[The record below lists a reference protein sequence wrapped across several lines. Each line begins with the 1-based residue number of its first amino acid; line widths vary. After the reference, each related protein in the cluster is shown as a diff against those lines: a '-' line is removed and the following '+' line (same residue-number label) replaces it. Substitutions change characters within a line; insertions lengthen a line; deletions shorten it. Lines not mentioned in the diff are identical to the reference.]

1 MTHGFGD
8 ARLPTHIEV
17 TGLIRQA
24 QAAGGFATVIQS
36 GERDAGTLV
45 ILTTHSGK
53 NTMFW
58 ERMPQLDGTRRFQAI
73 KKQEAENAR
82 EFDDYLRRR
91 MDQDP
96 DLWILELDGPEME
109 RLIDSGP
116 R

>member
-36 GERDAGTLV
+36 GERDAGTLG

-58 ERMPQLDGTRRFQAI
+58 ERMPQLDGTRRFQATKI
-73 KKQEAENAR
+73 QDTEKTT
-82 EFDDYLRRR
+82 EFDEYIRRR

-109 RLIDSGP
+109 RLIDSDP